1 MTRVSD
7 LKETIIKAIA
17 NEELESGGEVN
28 ELSLNDTLTLEGVD
42 GEMGVYAVTME
53 VYAVTRDCVCR
64 WGGAKVPFEQLN
76 YDSIEELNEHIKSE
90 YDID

>member
-17 NEELESGGEVN
+17 NEELECGGEVN

-42 GEMGVYAVTME
+42 GEME

-64 WGGAKVPFEQLN
+64 WSGAKVPFEQLN
-76 YDSIEELNEHIKSE
+76 YDSIEELNEHIKDE
-90 YDID
+90 YEID